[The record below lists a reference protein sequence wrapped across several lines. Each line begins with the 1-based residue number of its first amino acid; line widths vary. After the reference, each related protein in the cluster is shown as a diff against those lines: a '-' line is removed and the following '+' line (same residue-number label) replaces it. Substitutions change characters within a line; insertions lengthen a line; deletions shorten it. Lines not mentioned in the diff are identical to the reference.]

1 MEKKNG
7 KRHMRLNSNCVSK
20 PGVQEFCKGTSDNIR
35 SCGEKEEKEGPDHN
49 THIGS
54 VQGTE

>member
-1 MEKKNG
+1 
-7 KRHMRLNSNCVSK
+7 MRLNSNCVPK